1 MLVIV
6 KHVINITEYN
16 TIQRGVSVL
25 RCVHGRCIPLDSQS
39 YRCECEEG
47 YRGALCNQEGEL
59 FNPCR
64 RLSCKHGR
72 CQISDTGDAF
82 CNCESGYTGELCDAG
97 GSAGEKKRGKVGA
110 AKARPHPLTSDPSP
124 LPSPLESECRGEP
137 VRDFYQVQR
146 GYAICQTTRMV
157 SWVECSGVCDKG
169 ACCASQRMKRRK
181 YTFECSDGTS
191 FSEEVEKTIKCG
203 CVGCM

>member
-1 MLVIV
+1 MEGASHWTASRTAASVTRATAV
-6 KHVINITEYN
+6 PCATRRGSCSTPAVVCHAN
-16 TIQRGVSVL
+16 TVAARSQTLEMPFVTVRAAILGSSATPVGLHSNTL
-25 RCVHGRCIPLDSQS
+25 NGRAWRRHDADL
-39 YRCECEEG
+39 
-47 YRGALCNQEGEL
+47 
-59 FNPCR
+59 R
-64 RLSCKHGR
+64 RLC
-72 CQISDTGDAF
+72 
-82 CNCESGYTGELCDAG
+82 
-97 GSAGEKKRGKVGA
+97 
-110 AKARPHPLTSDPSP
+110 
-124 LPSPLESECRGEP
+124 LPESECRGEP
-137 VRDFYQVQR
+137 MRDFYQVQR

>member
-1 MLVIV
+1 MENASHWTLSRTAASATRVIV
-6 KHVINITEYN
+6 VPSATKRRSCSTPVDTWPAN
-16 TIQRGVSVL
+16 TVAARSQTQEMPTVTVKVATPGNSVTQ
-25 RCVHGRCIPLDSQS
+25 VGS
-39 YRCECEEG
+39 
-47 YRGALCNQEGEL
+47 
-59 FNPCR
+59 
-64 RLSCKHGR
+64 
-72 CQISDTGDAF
+72 
-82 CNCESGYTGELCDAG
+82 ESA
-97 GSAGEKKRGKVGA
+97 SKKRTLWFL
-110 AKARPHPLTSDPSP
+110 HHTNTWHSCSP
-124 LPSPLESECRGEP
+124 ESECRGEP

-157 SWVECSGVCDKG
+157 SWVECTGVCDKG